1 MRALLI
7 SLQFCFLTVVV
18 TSTSHGDDSV
28 DTISHYLS
36 SGRTHHSVSNAGR
49 NSVRVARAPKS
60 VMSLSDEKLNQK
72 AFRVSGNAK
81 SVDPKALEAQRVRAE
96 AEIDRQMKS
105 LEGSLAREEQ
115 RLNARLAEL
124 GKKREAALRKEDEK
138 LLKQIEQ
145 AEKQA
150 IGEYEARVQRLLNS
164 AMSASKQPYGASGK
178 RAQQGGPTAR
188 TAPTAATKP
197 KSPADEDNAPRRR
210 RFKLWPFN

>member
-1 MRALLI
+1 MIAAAKPTPTGGVPDWHEGFLRLLPDIRRHAAFALRCLRPEAKEDAI
-7 SLQFCFLTVVV
+7 EEVIAS
-18 TSTSHGDDSV
+18 
-28 DTISHYLS
+28 
-36 SGRTHHSVSNAGR
+36 AA
-49 NSVRVARAPKS
+49 VAY
-60 VMSLSDEKLNQK
+60 
-72 AFRVSGNAK
+72 
-81 SVDPKALEAQRVRAE
+81 
-96 AEIDRQMKS
+96 
-105 LEGSLAREEQ
+105 
-115 RLNARLAEL
+115 ARLAEL

-178 RAQQGGPTAR
+178 RDQQGGPTAR